1 MDGSDV
7 RLDDILNARA
17 CHDLVDDLA
26 CGLVVGLLP
35 DAAAVVLHFGQ
46 HTDAVRAGELDG
58 LPADLLDVLHVK
70 AADDLTVRVVV
81 KVEDRACGEVAVVR
95 EDVLHDEVFA
105 VYGLDRPFVD
115 VQQERVAGS
124 VALKGA
130 AINDEGQI
138 IQTQKIAKAIKMETG
153 EVMYEVKTEIID
165 NGDPGLGSGVPTIM
179 NGMTLIVEPT
189 EQGLTITPIKEQH
202 VMLFDANGKM
212 IFSKH
217 LSAEENVT
225 LPTGVYVV
233 RGEYEQVK
241 AIKK

>member
-1 MDGSDV
+1 M
-7 RLDDILNARA
+7 RARA
-17 CHDLVDDLA
+17 
-26 CGLVVGLLP
+26 
-35 DAAAVVLHFGQ
+35 
-46 HTDAVRAGELDG
+46 
-58 LPADLLDVLHVK
+58 
-70 AADDLTVRVVV
+70 
-81 KVEDRACGEVAVVR
+81 
-95 EDVLHDEVFA
+95 
-105 VYGLDRPFVD
+105 
-115 VQQERVAGS
+115 
-124 VALKGA
+124 
-130 AINDEGQI
+130 INY
-138 IQTQKIAKAIKMETG
+138 KTG
-153 EVMYEVKTEIID
+153 EVTYEKVD
-165 NGDPGLGSGVPTIM
+165 NPDDDNPGLETGLPTIM